1 MRAVAREAPAGSEAN
16 QQSSAQEQNDDDKD
30 EEGAYS
36 AGAVAPT
43 RTLTDAVRPAV
54 LVCWD
59 VSATVVR
66 AVTV

>member
-1 MRAVAREAPAGSEAN
+1 VRAVAREAPAGSEAN

-43 RTLTDAVRPAV
+43 RTLTGAVRRAV
-54 LVCWD
+54 RERGD
-59 VSATVVR
+59 VSATVAR
-66 AVTV
+66 AVTA